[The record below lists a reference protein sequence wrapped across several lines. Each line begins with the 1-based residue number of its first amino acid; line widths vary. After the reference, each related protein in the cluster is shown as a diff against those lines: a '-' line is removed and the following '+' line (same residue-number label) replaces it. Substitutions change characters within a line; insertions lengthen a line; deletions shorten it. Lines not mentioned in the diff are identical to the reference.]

1 MSRSCHFL
9 SHTYNH
15 LSLPVNFVPVI
26 KPKIT
31 KELTSPLILKVNPL
45 DESDTFTLDTSQEKN
60 EREKEDFFEKKSKT
74 VVY

>member
-31 KELTSPLILKVNPL
+31 KELPSPLILKVNPL
-45 DESDTFTLDTSQEKN
+45 DESDTFTFTRE
-60 EREKEDFFEKKSKT
+60 ERKRKRRFL
-74 VVY
+74 

>member
-31 KELTSPLILKVNPL
+31 KELPSPLILNV
-45 DESDTFTLDTSQEKN
+45 DTSQEKN